1 MQKNKRNPERTAKN
15 ILAAALR
22 EFSDKGLAG
31 ARVDEIAARAK
42 SNKRMLYH
50 YFGNKEDLF
59 LAVLEYVYA
68 EIRAHEEKL
77 HLSDLPPLDAIR
89 KLTGFTFNYYLEHP
103 EFIRL
108 LNSENLAGARHIK
121 KSEKVRDM
129 HFPLVKRIDD
139 VLVRGVK
146 EGVFRD
152 GVDAVQL
159 YISIA
164 SLGYFYLS
172 NADTLETIFGTK
184 LRSKSALAVR
194 NEHIEEVILGYLRP
208 QLPLVK

>member
-15 ILAAALR
+15 ILAAALI
-22 EFSDKGLAG
+22 EFSAKGLAG
-31 ARVDEIAARAK
+31 ARVDEIAERAK

-59 LAVLEYVYA
+59 LAVLEYMYS
-68 EIRAHEEKL
+68 EIRAHEEDL
-77 HLSDLPPLDAIR
+77 HLSDLSPIEAIR

-129 HFPLVKRIDD
+129 HSPLVDRIDE
-139 VLVRGVK
+139 VLVRGVGEGLFR
-146 EGVFRD
+146 EGVD
-152 GVDAVQL
+152 PVQL

-172 NADTLETIFGTK
+172 NAATLETIFGTD
-184 LRSKSALAVR
+184 LRNKSALATR
-194 NEHIEEVILGYLRP
+194 KEHIEEVILGFLRP
-208 QLPLVK
+208 